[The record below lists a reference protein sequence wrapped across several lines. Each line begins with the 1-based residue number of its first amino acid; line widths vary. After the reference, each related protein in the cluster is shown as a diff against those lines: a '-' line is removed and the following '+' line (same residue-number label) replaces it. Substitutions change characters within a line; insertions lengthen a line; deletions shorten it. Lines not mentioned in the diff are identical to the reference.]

1 MITNDSFGFDLSF
14 TFLFPVRVGGPY
26 MWAAARLSREPAG
39 KGSKLCPGL
48 FESERAGGQV
58 LTEQDGSIL
67 PQLYVNGQRE
77 HCC

>member
-1 MITNDSFGFDLSF
+1 
-14 TFLFPVRVGGPY
+14 
-26 MWAAARLSREPAG
+26 MWAAPRLSREPAC

-48 FESERAGGQV
+48 LEGERAGGQV